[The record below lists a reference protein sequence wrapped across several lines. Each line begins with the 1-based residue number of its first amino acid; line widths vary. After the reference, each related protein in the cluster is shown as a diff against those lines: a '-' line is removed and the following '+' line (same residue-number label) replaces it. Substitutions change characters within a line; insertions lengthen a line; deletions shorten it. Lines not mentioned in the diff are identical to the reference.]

1 MSDNSYPVRRIGAVV
16 GLRPD
21 AVEEYCRLH
30 AQAWPEVLA
39 ANRQAGITNYSIFLL
54 REHNLL
60 FAYQEYRGEERAA
73 DRAKL
78 AANPVMQEWWRLC
91 RPLQMPIAKTSD
103 ARRWVDMD
111 LIFHQP

>member
-1 MSDNSYPVRRIGAVV
+1 MSRLFTTSSNLSLVK
-16 GLRPD
+16 LQPD

-39 ANRQAGITNYSIFLL
+39 ANQQAGMTNYSIFLL
-54 REHNLL
+54 REKNLL
-60 FAYQEYRGEERAA
+60 VSYHEYRGADRAA

-91 RPLQMPIAKTSD
+91 RPLQVPVTTEIGV
-103 ARRWVDMD
+103 RRWADMD